1 MTQFNPLQTIKRRFF
16 AMRNGIVSD
25 TLRKAGSPYR
35 IIFGLN
41 LPQLAEIARET
52 GRDETMAAI
61 LRADDHTRESQLM
74 APMLAD
80 PSTISHHEATQW
92 ADAMTSAEAI
102 DVLCLKLLRHMPD
115 PVTTAVEWASS
126 APDAEHPLRQYAG
139 VRLMWNLIPLHS
151 AVIRPVAAKVA
162 EGDGAAAALA
172 SRLVEEIDFLAGA

>member
-1 MTQFNPLQTIKRRFF
+1 
-16 AMRNGIVSD
+16 MRNGIVSD

-52 GRDETMAAI
+52 GLDETMAAI

-80 PSTISHHEATQW
+80 PSTISHHEATHW
-92 ADAMTSAEAI
+92 AD
-102 DVLCLKLLRHMPD
+102 
-115 PVTTAVEWASS
+115 ASS
-126 APDAEHPLRQYAG
+126 APEAEHPLRQYAG
-139 VRLMWNLIPLHS
+139 VRLMWNLIPMHS

-162 EGDGAAAALA
+162 EGDGATAALA

>member
-1 MTQFNPLQTIKRRFF
+1 
-16 AMRNGIVSD
+16 MRNGIVAD

-52 GRDETMAAI
+52 GRDDAMAAR
-61 LRADDHTRESQLM
+61 LRADNHTRESQIM

-80 PSTISHHEATQW
+80 PSAIDHNEATVW
-92 ADAMTSAEAI
+92 ADAMMSAEAV

-115 PVTTAVEWASS
+115 PVSSAIAWASE
-126 APDAEHPLRQYAG
+126 APDDSHPLRQYAG

-151 AVIRPVAAKVA
+151 AALRPVTERLATG
-162 EGDGAAAALA
+162 EGSIALLA
-172 SRLVEEIDFLAGA
+172 SRLVEEMDFLAGA

>member
-1 MTQFNPLQTIKRRFF
+1 
-16 AMRNGIVSD
+16 MRNGIVSD

-35 IIFGLN
+35 SISGLN

-52 GRDETMAAI
+52 GRDETLAAI

-74 APMLAD
+74 APMLAERTR
-80 PSTISHHEATQW
+80 S
-92 ADAMTSAEAI
+92 
-102 DVLCLKLLRHMPD
+102 LCLKLLRHIPD
-115 PVTTAVEWASS
+115 PVSTAIEWASS

-151 AVIRPVAAKVA
+151 AVIRPVASKVA
-162 EGDGAAAALA
+162 ESDGATAALA